1 MRKLLHMSEP
11 ERTHNYQMQ
20 DGFSLVEVIIA
31 VTLLAIL
38 TLPIL
43 AYFTNASVSTSKGE
57 NTQRANLA
65 GETVMEELNAV
76 ESFEKLECTPDSS
89 ATSGPNWNVSVDDIK
104 RTATVTQDITLDG
117 FQYHVIATV
126 DYNYVTKK
134 DSFNDFN
141 DYEIPELKEVYS
153 PNNVVLE
160 ETDQAE
166 TALSEYYYEK
176 QSDEKQSDEKQ
187 SENKTSILNNMKR
200 VLCVDVEET
209 TDAGRAIYWIR
220 SYYKF
225 FYGGKKKEFTIRESK
240 IEKDKL
246 NNIYIFYKVLNNSI
260 KSEKAQVRYLN
271 FSNSEDIKKLNLY
284 YVLQDTP
291 ATSVGSSVKKP
302 TDYVLDINNTKK
314 GSDNPEPVDF
324 STVGSYNN
332 AHYFSN
338 GIQRASTSTVNNFES
353 SVVARA
359 KGKRIARITVD
370 VYEYRSG
377 STYPES
383 ERLVR
388 LESSKGSNG

>member
-1 MRKLLHMSEP
+1 MSKVLRKSDLG
-11 ERTHNYQMQ
+11 RTHIYQMR

-31 VTLLAIL
+31 VTILAIL

-43 AYFTNASVSTSKGE
+43 AYFTNASVSTSKGK

-76 ESFEKLECTPDSS
+76 ESFEKLETTPDPS
-89 ATSGPNWNVSVDDIK
+89 ATSGPDWNVSVDNTN

-126 DYNYVTKK
+126 DYNYATKDGSGK
-134 DSFNDFN
+134 DSYNA
-141 DYEIPELKEVYS
+141 YKIPELKEVYS

-166 TALSEYYYEK
+166 TALSEYYYEN
-176 QSDEKQSDEKQ
+176 QSQ
-187 SENKTSILNNMKR
+187 NKTSILNNMKR

-225 FYGGKKKEFTIRESK
+225 FYGGDKKEFTIRESK

-246 NNIYIFYKVLNNSI
+246 NNIYIFYKVLNHSI
-260 KSEKAQVRYLN
+260 KSEKAEVRFVN
-271 FSNSEDIKKLNLY
+271 FSDSEDIKKLNLY

-291 ATSVGSSVKKP
+291 ATIVDSSVKKP
-302 TDYVLDINNTKK
+302 TDYVLDINSTST
-314 GSDNPEPVDF
+314 GSDNPEPVDIT
-324 STVGSYNN
+324 TVGSYNN
-332 AHYFSN
+332 AYYFSN
-338 GIQRASTSTVNNFES
+338 GIQKASTSPVINFDS
-353 SVVARA
+353 SVVARTE
-359 KGKRIARITVD
+359 GKRIAGITVD

-377 STYPES
+377 SSYPES

-388 LESSKGSNG
+388 LKSSKGSNG

>member
-1 MRKLLHMSEP
+1 MSKVLRKSDLG
-11 ERTHNYQMQ
+11 RTHIYQMR

-31 VTLLAIL
+31 VTILAIL

-43 AYFTNASVSTSKGE
+43 AYFTNASVSTSKGK

-76 ESFEKLECTPDSS
+76 ESFEKLETTPDPS
-89 ATSGPNWNVSVDDIK
+89 ATSGPDWNVSVDNTN

-126 DYNYVTKK
+126 DYNYATKDGSGK
-134 DSFNDFN
+134 DSYNA
-141 DYEIPELKEVYS
+141 YKIPELKEVYS

-166 TALSEYYYEK
+166 TALSEYYYEN
-176 QSDEKQSDEKQ
+176 QSQ
-187 SENKTSILNNMKR
+187 NKTSILNNMKR

-225 FYGGKKKEFTIRESK
+225 FYGGDKKEFTIRESK

-246 NNIYIFYKVLNNSI
+246 NNIYIFYKVLNHSI
-260 KSEKAQVRYLN
+260 KSEKAEVRFVN
-271 FSNSEDIKKLNLY
+271 FSDSEDIKKLNLY

-291 ATSVGSSVKKP
+291 ATIVDSSVKKP
-302 TDYVLDINNTKK
+302 TDYVLDINSTST
-314 GSDNPEPVDF
+314 GADNPEPVDIT
-324 STVGSYNN
+324 TVGSYNN

-338 GIQRASTSTVNNFES
+338 GIQKASTSPVINFDS
-353 SVVARA
+353 SVVARTE
-359 KGKRIARITVD
+359 GKRIAGITVD

-377 STYPES
+377 SSYPES

-388 LESSKGSNG
+388 LKSSKGVNG

>member
-43 AYFTNASVSTSKGE
+43 AYFTNASVSTSKGK

-76 ESFEKLECTPDSS
+76 ESFEKLECTPDPS
-89 ATSGPNWNVSVDDIK
+89 ATSGPNWNVSVDNTN

-117 FQYHVIATV
+117 FPYHVIATV
-126 DYNYVTKK
+126 DYNYATKDGSGK
-134 DSFNDFN
+134 DSFNA
-141 DYEIPELKEVYS
+141 YKIPELKEVYS

-166 TALSEYYYEK
+166 TALSEYYYEN
-176 QSDEKQSDEKQ
+176 QSQ
-187 SENKTSILNNMKR
+187 NKTSILNNMKR

-209 TDAGRAIYWIR
+209 KDAGRAIYWIR

-225 FYGGKKKEFTIRESK
+225 FYGGNKKEFTIRESK

-271 FSNSEDIKKLNLY
+271 FSNSVDITKLNLY

-291 ATSVGSSVKKP
+291 ATSVDSLKVKKP
-302 TDYVLDINNTKK
+302 TDYVLDINSTSKE
-314 GSDNPEPVDF
+314 SDNPEPVDIT
-324 STVGSYNN
+324 TVGSYNN

-338 GIQRASTSTVNNFES
+338 GIQKALTSPVINFDS
-353 SVVARA
+353 SVVARTE
-359 KGKRIARITVD
+359 GKRIAGITVD

-377 STYPES
+377 SSYPES

-388 LESSKGSNG
+388 LKSSKGSNG